1 MSTPALLILTP
12 LPEVLM
18 SELQAHYR
26 CMDGGD
32 PAQLSEV
39 RAAVGHGGAVVKA
52 ELLDTLPNLEIVAIN
67 GVGYDGVDVEACRSR
82 RVKVTHTPD
91 VLTDDVA
98 DLAVALVLMTSRGL
112 VQANRDLHAGQ
123 WAAGASRLTQKAS
136 GKRAGIVGLGRIGKA
151 IAHRLAAFS
160 MELAYHS
167 RRAQPVEMRYFPD
180 LTEMAAWCDFL
191 VVITPGGAGTRHLVN
206 ASVMKALGRK
216 GILINVARG
225 SVVDEAALIAA
236 LEAGE
241 LGGAGLDVFEHEP
254 EVPVALLN
262 RPELVLLPHVGSA
275 TQQTRGAMAQLVVDN
290 LRAHFAE
297 EPLKTLIPEL
307 Q

>member
-1 MSTPALLILTP
+1 MT
-12 LPEVLM
+12 
-18 SELQAHYR
+18 ELQARYR
-26 CMDGGD
+26 CVDANE
-32 PAQLSEV
+32 PAALAEV

-52 ELLDTLPNLEIVAIN
+52 ELLERLPNLEIVAIN
-67 GVGYDGVDVEACRSR
+67 GVGYDGVEVEACRSR
-82 RVKVTHTPD
+82 GVKVTHTPD

-98 DLAVALVLMTSRGL
+98 DLAVALVLMTSRKL

-123 WAAGASRLTQKAS
+123 WAAGAARLAQKAS

-151 IAHRLAAFS
+151 IAHRLTAFS
-160 MELAYHS
+160 MELAYHG
-167 RRAQPVEMRYFPD
+167 RKAQPVELRYFPD
-180 LTEMAAWCDFL
+180 LVEMAEWCDFL
-191 VVITPGGAGTRHLVN
+191 IVITPGGPGTRHLIN
-206 ASVMKALGRK
+206 AEVLKALGPK

-254 EVPVALLN
+254 EVPAALLN

-275 TQQTRGAMAQLVVDN
+275 TQQTRKAMGQLVLDN
-290 LRAHFAE
+290 LSAHFAD

-307 Q
+307 K